1 MLGFLRDLQIRYKMG
16 SLIGIMLLLIL
27 VLAGFSLLKMKRVAD
42 EIHTIALENIPL
54 VKLSNEV
61 TILQLESSIS
71 LEKAFRASEI
81 PVSAQERLIDG
92 FIGEVIQ
99 HKERINNELMS
110 TQTMLNEALAYPQSS
125 ELRDKTQQLTQEI
138 TNIIRVYRDYD
149 LKLATVVAAIQQ
161 RTNPAALVQQ
171 VNELEQTQ
179 GEFNTQLSQFALR
192 LEQMTQTA
200 VTVTENEEQDAIY
213 GLIVISSIALILG
226 LVIGIAFSQYIVRS
240 IMRLRNAAAMM
251 ESGNFSRE
259 LTVESKDELGE
270 LTISMNQMALT
281 LSKTVGQVIGRSE
294 EIASMVTE
302 LNAVAENNR
311 KAILSQQEDTDQV
324 ATSMTQMAA
333 TITKVASSAE
343 SASYSSGQAESRVK
357 ESCAVVDA
365 SEKIAQQLVASAQQS
380 SQLIQQLQASTG
392 KILNFVSVVD
402 AIAGQTNLLAL
413 NASIEAARAGE
424 QGRGFAVVADEVRA
438 LATRSQTATQEI
450 SELIQTLVLDAK
462 SAVDSFGKNELQ
474 IKDSSLLVNQIKQ
487 NLFEISDALTQ
498 LSQANAQVATASEE
512 QAVTAEDISERINT
526 IRDSGES
533 VLSSAFET
541 AKASESL
548 SQQANSLREAM
559 LQFKVRTV

>member
-27 VLAGFSLLKMKRVAD
+27 LLAGFSLLKMKRVAD
-42 EIHTIALENIPL
+42 EVQTIALENIPL

-161 RTNPAALVQQ
+161 HTNPAALVQQ

-333 TITKVASSAE
+333 TITEVASSAE

-487 NLFEISDALTQ
+487 NLLEISDALTQ

>member
-1 MLGFLRDLQIRYKMG
+1 MLSFLKDLQIKYKMG
-16 SLIGIMLLLIL
+16 SLIAIMLLLIL
-27 VLAGFSLLKMKRVAD
+27 LLAGFSLLKMKRVAD
-42 EIHTIALENIPL
+42 EIHAITVENLPL

-81 PVSAQERLIDG
+81 PVSAQDRLIDG
-92 FIGEVIQ
+92 FIGEIIQ

-110 TQTMLNEALAYPQSS
+110 TQTLLNDALKHSQPP
-125 ELRDKTQQLTQEI
+125 ELRDKTQQLSQEI
-138 TNIIRVYRDYD
+138 ANIIRVYRDYD
-149 LKLATVVAAIQQ
+149 VKLATVVAAIQQ
-161 RTNPAALVQQ
+161 HTNPTALVQQ

-179 GEFNTQLSQFALR
+179 SEFNTQLSQFALR
-192 LEQMTQTA
+192 LEQMTETA
-200 VTVTENEEQDAIY
+200 VSITEDEELHAIY
-213 GLIVISSIALILG
+213 GFVVISAIALILG

-251 ESGNFSRE
+251 ESGDFSRE
-259 LTVESKDELGE
+259 LKVESKDELGE
-270 LTISMNQMALT
+270 LTVSMNQMALT

-333 TITKVASSAE
+333 TITEVASSAE

-365 SEKIAQQLVASAQQS
+365 SEKITQQLVVSAQQS

-450 SELIQTLVLDAK
+450 SELIQILVLDAK

>member
-1 MLGFLRDLQIRYKMG
+1 MLRFLKDLQIKYKMG
-16 SLIGIMLLLIL
+16 SLIAIMLLLIL
-27 VLAGFSLLKMKRVAD
+27 LLAGFSLLKMKRVAD
-42 EIHTIALENIPL
+42 EIHAITVENLPL

-161 RTNPAALVQQ
+161 HTNPAALVQQ

-333 TITKVASSAE
+333 TITEVASSAE

>member
-27 VLAGFSLLKMKRVAD
+27 LLAGFSLLKMKRVAD
-42 EIHTIALENIPL
+42 QIHTIALENIPL

-161 RTNPAALVQQ
+161 HTNPAALVQQ

-333 TITKVASSAE
+333 TITEVASSAE

-512 QAVTAEDISERINT
+512 QAVTAEDISQRINT

>member
-27 VLAGFSLLKMKRVAD
+27 LLAGFSLLKMKRVAD

-333 TITKVASSAE
+333 TITEVASSAE

-365 SEKIAQQLVASAQQS
+365 SEKITQQLVVSAQQS

-487 NLFEISDALTQ
+487 NLLEISDALTQ

>member
-1 MLGFLRDLQIRYKMG
+1 MG

-27 VLAGFSLLKMKRVAD
+27 LLAGFSLLKMKRVAD

-333 TITKVASSAE
+333 TITEVASSAE

-487 NLFEISDALTQ
+487 NLLEISDALTQ

>member
-27 VLAGFSLLKMKRVAD
+27 LLAGFSLLKMKRVAD

-333 TITKVASSAE
+333 TITEVASSAE

-512 QAVTAEDISERINT
+512 QAVTAEDISQRINT

>member
-27 VLAGFSLLKMKRVAD
+27 LLAGFSLLKMKRVAD

-61 TILQLESSIS
+61 TILQLESSIN

-240 IMRLRNAAAMM
+240 IMPLRNAAAMM

-333 TITKVASSAE
+333 TITEVASSAE

-365 SEKIAQQLVASAQQS
+365 SEKITQQLVVSAQQS

-487 NLFEISDALTQ
+487 NLLEISDALTQ

>member
-1 MLGFLRDLQIRYKMG
+1 MG

-27 VLAGFSLLKMKRVAD
+27 LLAGFSLLKMKRVAD

-240 IMRLRNAAAMM
+240 IMPLRNAAAMM

-333 TITKVASSAE
+333 TITEVASSAE

-365 SEKIAQQLVASAQQS
+365 SEKITQQLVVSAQQS

-487 NLFEISDALTQ
+487 NLLEISDALTQ

>member
-1 MLGFLRDLQIRYKMG
+1 MLGFLKDLQIKYKMG
-16 SLIGIMLLLIL
+16 SLIAIMLLLIL
-27 VLAGFSLLKMKRVAD
+27 LLAGFSLLKMKRVAD
-42 EIHTIALENIPL
+42 EIHAITVENLPL

-161 RTNPAALVQQ
+161 HTNPAALVQQ

-179 GEFNTQLSQFALR
+179 TEFNTQLSQFALR

-213 GLIVISSIALILG
+213 GLVVISSIALILG

-333 TITKVASSAE
+333 TITEVASSAE

>member
-1 MLGFLRDLQIRYKMG
+1 MG

-27 VLAGFSLLKMKRVAD
+27 LLAGFSLLKMKRVAD

-161 RTNPAALVQQ
+161 HTNPAALVQQ

-333 TITKVASSAE
+333 TITEVASSAE

>member
-27 VLAGFSLLKMKRVAD
+27 LLAGFSLLKMKRVAD

-138 TNIIRVYRDYD
+138 TNIIRVYRDYE

-161 RTNPAALVQQ
+161 HTNPTALVQQ

-179 GEFNTQLSQFALR
+179 SEFNTQLSQFALR
-192 LEQMTQTA
+192 LEQMTETA
-200 VTVTENEEQDAIY
+200 VSITEDEELHAIY
-213 GLIVISSIALILG
+213 GLVVISAIALILG

-251 ESGNFSRE
+251 ESGDFSRE
-259 LTVESKDELGE
+259 LKVESKDELGE
-270 LTISMNQMALT
+270 LTVSMNQMALT

-333 TITKVASSAE
+333 TITEVASSAE

-450 SELIQTLVLDAK
+450 SELIQILVLDAK

>member
-1 MLGFLRDLQIRYKMG
+1 MLSFLKDLQIKYKMG
-16 SLIGIMLLLIL
+16 SLIAIMLLLIL
-27 VLAGFSLLKMKRVAD
+27 LLAGFSLLKMKRVAD
-42 EIHTIALENIPL
+42 EIHAITVENLPL

-161 RTNPAALVQQ
+161 HTNPAALVQQ

-333 TITKVASSAE
+333 TITEVASSAE

-487 NLFEISDALTQ
+487 NLLEISDALTQ

>member
-1 MLGFLRDLQIRYKMG
+1 MG
-16 SLIGIMLLLIL
+16 SLIAIMLLLIL
-27 VLAGFSLLKMKRVAD
+27 LLAGFSLLKMKRVAD
-42 EIHTIALENIPL
+42 EIHAITVENLPL

-81 PVSAQERLIDG
+81 PVSAQDRLIDG
-92 FIGEVIQ
+92 FIGEIIQ

-110 TQTMLNEALAYPQSS
+110 TQTLLNDALKHSQPP
-125 ELRDKTQQLTQEI
+125 ELRDKTQQLSQEI
-138 TNIIRVYRDYD
+138 ANIIRVYRDYD
-149 LKLATVVAAIQQ
+149 VKLATVVAAIQQ
-161 RTNPAALVQQ
+161 HTNPTALVQQ

-179 GEFNTQLSQFALR
+179 SEFNTQLSQFALR
-192 LEQMTQTA
+192 LEQMTETA
-200 VTVTENEEQDAIY
+200 VSITEDEELHAIY
-213 GLIVISSIALILG
+213 GLVVISAIALILG

-251 ESGNFSRE
+251 ESGDFSRE
-259 LTVESKDELGE
+259 LKVESKDELGE
-270 LTISMNQMALT
+270 LTVSMNQMALT

-333 TITKVASSAE
+333 TITEVASSAE

-365 SEKIAQQLVASAQQS
+365 SEKITQQLVVSAQQS

-450 SELIQTLVLDAK
+450 SELIQILVLDAK

>member
-27 VLAGFSLLKMKRVAD
+27 LLAGFSLLKMKRVAD

-333 TITKVASSAE
+333 TITEVASSAE

-365 SEKIAQQLVASAQQS
+365 SEKITQQLVVSAQQS

>member
-27 VLAGFSLLKMKRVAD
+27 LLAGFSLLKMKRVAD

-161 RTNPAALVQQ
+161 HTNPAALVQQ

-333 TITKVASSAE
+333 TITEVASSAE

-512 QAVTAEDISERINT
+512 QAVTAEDISQRINT

>member
-16 SLIGIMLLLIL
+16 SLIAIMLLLIL
-27 VLAGFSLLKMKRVAD
+27 SLAGFSLLKMKRVAD
-42 EIHTIALENIPL
+42 EIHAIAVENLPL

-92 FIGEVIQ
+92 FIGEIIQ
-99 HKERINNELMS
+99 HKERINNELTS
-110 TQTMLNEALAYPQSS
+110 TQTLLNDALKHSQPP
-125 ELRDKTQQLTQEI
+125 ELRDKTQQLSQEI
-138 TNIIRVYRDYD
+138 ANIIRVYRDYD

-161 RTNPAALVQQ
+161 HTNPAALVQQ

-333 TITKVASSAE
+333 TITEVASSAE

>member
-1 MLGFLRDLQIRYKMG
+1 MG
-16 SLIGIMLLLIL
+16 SLIAIMLLLIL
-27 VLAGFSLLKMKRVAD
+27 SLAGFSLLKMKRVAD
-42 EIHTIALENIPL
+42 EIHAIAVENLPL

-92 FIGEVIQ
+92 FIGEIIQ
-99 HKERINNELMS
+99 HKERINNELTS
-110 TQTMLNEALAYPQSS
+110 TQTLLNDALKHSQPP
-125 ELRDKTQQLTQEI
+125 ELRDKTQQLSQEI
-138 TNIIRVYRDYD
+138 ANIIRVYRDYD

-161 RTNPAALVQQ
+161 HTNPAALVQQ

-333 TITKVASSAE
+333 TITEVASSAE

>member
-1 MLGFLRDLQIRYKMG
+1 MLSFLKDLQIKYKMG
-16 SLIGIMLLLIL
+16 SLIAIMLLLIL
-27 VLAGFSLLKMKRVAD
+27 LLAGFSLLKMKRVAD
-42 EIHTIALENIPL
+42 EIHAITVENLPL

-161 RTNPAALVQQ
+161 HTNPAALVQQ

-311 KAILSQQEDTDQV
+311 KAMLSQQEDTDQV

-333 TITKVASSAE
+333 TITEVASSAE

>member
-1 MLGFLRDLQIRYKMG
+1 MG

-161 RTNPAALVQQ
+161 RTNPTALVQQ

-179 GEFNTQLSQFALR
+179 SEFNTQLSQFALR
-192 LEQMTQTA
+192 LEQMTETA
-200 VTVTENEEQDAIY
+200 VSITEDEELHAIY
-213 GLIVISSIALILG
+213 GLVVISAIALILG

-251 ESGNFSRE
+251 ESGDFSRE
-259 LTVESKDELGE
+259 LKVESKDELGE
-270 LTISMNQMALT
+270 LTVSMNQMALT

-333 TITKVASSAE
+333 TITEVASSAE

-365 SEKIAQQLVASAQQS
+365 SEKITQQLVVSAQQS

-487 NLFEISDALTQ
+487 NLLEISDALTQ

>member
-1 MLGFLRDLQIRYKMG
+1 MLSFLKDLQIKYKMG
-16 SLIGIMLLLIL
+16 SLIAIMLLLIL
-27 VLAGFSLLKMKRVAD
+27 LLAGFSLLKMKRVAD
-42 EIHTIALENIPL
+42 EIHAITVENLPL

-81 PVSAQERLIDG
+81 PVSAQDRLIDG
-92 FIGEVIQ
+92 FIGEIIQ

-110 TQTMLNEALAYPQSS
+110 TQTLLNDALKHSQPP
-125 ELRDKTQQLTQEI
+125 ELRDKTQQLSQEI
-138 TNIIRVYRDYD
+138 ANIIRVYRDYD
-149 LKLATVVAAIQQ
+149 VKLATVVAAIQQ
-161 RTNPAALVQQ
+161 HTNPTALVQQ

-179 GEFNTQLSQFALR
+179 SEFNTQLSQFALR
-192 LEQMTQTA
+192 LEQMTETA
-200 VTVTENEEQDAIY
+200 VSITEDEELHAIY
-213 GLIVISSIALILG
+213 GLVVISAIALILG

-251 ESGNFSRE
+251 ESGDFSRE
-259 LTVESKDELGE
+259 LKVESKDELGE
-270 LTISMNQMALT
+270 LTVSMNQMALT

-333 TITKVASSAE
+333 TITEVASSAE

-450 SELIQTLVLDAK
+450 SELIQILVLDAK

>member
-1 MLGFLRDLQIRYKMG
+1 MG

-27 VLAGFSLLKMKRVAD
+27 LLAGFSLLKMKRVAD

-333 TITKVASSAE
+333 TITEVASSAE

-512 QAVTAEDISERINT
+512 QAVTAEDISERLNT

>member
-1 MLGFLRDLQIRYKMG
+1 
-16 SLIGIMLLLIL
+16 
-27 VLAGFSLLKMKRVAD
+27 
-42 EIHTIALENIPL
+42 
-54 VKLSNEV
+54 
-61 TILQLESSIS
+61 
-71 LEKAFRASEI
+71 
-81 PVSAQERLIDG
+81 
-92 FIGEVIQ
+92 
-99 HKERINNELMS
+99 
-110 TQTMLNEALAYPQSS
+110 
-125 ELRDKTQQLTQEI
+125 
-138 TNIIRVYRDYD
+138 
-149 LKLATVVAAIQQ
+149 
-161 RTNPAALVQQ
+161 
-171 VNELEQTQ
+171 
-179 GEFNTQLSQFALR
+179 
-192 LEQMTQTA
+192 
-200 VTVTENEEQDAIY
+200 
-213 GLIVISSIALILG
+213 
-226 LVIGIAFSQYIVRS
+226 
-240 IMRLRNAAAMM
+240 
-251 ESGNFSRE
+251 
-259 LTVESKDELGE
+259 
-270 LTISMNQMALT
+270 
-281 LSKTVGQVIGRSE
+281 
-294 EIASMVTE
+294 
-302 LNAVAENNR
+302 
-311 KAILSQQEDTDQV
+311 
-324 ATSMTQMAA
+324 MAA
-333 TITKVASSAE
+333 TITEVASSAE

>member
-1 MLGFLRDLQIRYKMG
+1 MLSFLKDLQIKYKMG
-16 SLIGIMLLLIL
+16 SLIAIMLFLIL
-27 VLAGFSLLKMKRVAD
+27 LLAGFSLLKMKRVAD
-42 EIHTIALENIPL
+42 EIHAIAVENLPL

-61 TILQLESSIS
+61 TILQLQSSIS

-92 FIGEVIQ
+92 FIGEIIQ

-110 TQTMLNEALAYPQSS
+110 TQTLLNDALKHPQPP
-125 ELRDKTQQLTQEI
+125 ELRDKTQQLSQEI
-138 TNIIRVYRDYD
+138 ANIIRVYRDYD
-149 LKLATVVAAIQQ
+149 AKLATVVEAIQQ
-161 RTNPAALVQQ
+161 HINPTALVQQ

-179 GEFNTQLSQFALR
+179 SEFNTQLSQFALR
-192 LEQMTQTA
+192 LEQMTETA
-200 VTVTENEEQDAIY
+200 VSITEDEELHAIY
-213 GLIVISSIALILG
+213 GLMVISAIALILG
-226 LVIGIAFSQYIVRS
+226 LVIGIGFSQYIVRS
-240 IMRLRNAAAMM
+240 IMRLRNAAALM

-259 LTVESKDELGE
+259 LKVESKDELGE
-270 LTISMNQMALT
+270 LTVSMNQMALT

-324 ATSMTQMAA
+324 AASMTQMAA
-333 TITKVASSAE
+333 TITEVASSAE
-343 SASYSSGQAESRVK
+343 SASYSSGQAENRVK
-357 ESCAVVDA
+357 ESCAVVEA
-365 SEKIAQQLVASAQQS
+365 SEKITQQLVVSAQQS

-462 SAVDSFGKNELQ
+462 SAVDSFSKNELQ

-487 NLFEISDALTQ
+487 NLFEISNALTQ

-512 QAVTAEDISERINT
+512 QSVTAEDISERINT

-533 VLSSAFET
+533 VLNSAFET

-548 SQQANSLREAM
+548 SLQANSLREAM

>member
-27 VLAGFSLLKMKRVAD
+27 LLAGFSLLKMKRVAD

-333 TITKVASSAE
+333 TITEVASSAE

-424 QGRGFAVVADEVRA
+424 
-438 LATRSQTATQEI
+438 
-450 SELIQTLVLDAK
+450 
-462 SAVDSFGKNELQ
+462 
-474 IKDSSLLVNQIKQ
+474 
-487 NLFEISDALTQ
+487 
-498 LSQANAQVATASEE
+498 
-512 QAVTAEDISERINT
+512 
-526 IRDSGES
+526 
-533 VLSSAFET
+533 
-541 AKASESL
+541 
-548 SQQANSLREAM
+548 
-559 LQFKVRTV
+559 

>member
-27 VLAGFSLLKMKRVAD
+27 LLAGFSLLKMKRVAD

-240 IMRLRNAAAMM
+240 IMPLRNAAAMM

-333 TITKVASSAE
+333 TITEVASSAE

-365 SEKIAQQLVASAQQS
+365 SEKITQQLVVSAQQS

-487 NLFEISDALTQ
+487 NLLEISDALTQ